1 MSLALAG
8 SATSF
13 ASTIMSYFSPTKSPF
28 YSVIAFG
35 TVALL
40 LSCEKIEEIGW
51 LWVAVPIFAVLV
63 LSGALSFKNRTLF
76 KEGEGEEQLRFARSF
91 SISSGLLTFV
101 LTARA
106 TEQVPLAF
114 WINYDACLA
123 QIAVF
128 LLYAWARSETSE
140 KQENFNFVQFAL
152 ITATF
157 LIGASYGSAQYA
169 SATLADPAVDYAGRY
184 LIASAGLYLL
194 WFIFLLVWI
203 KHLMTLIRVQ
213 IPHDSAPQHSRDSQT
228 DG

>member
-13 ASTIMSYFSPTKSPF
+13 AATIMSYFSPTKSPF

-40 LSCEKIEEIGW
+40 LSCEKIEKVGW
-51 LWVAVPIFAVLV
+51 LWVSVPIFLVLA
-63 LSGALSFKNRTLF
+63 LSGALSFKNHTSF

-91 SISSGLLTFV
+91 SISSALLTFV

-114 WINYDACLA
+114 WANYDACLA

-128 LLYAWARSETSE
+128 LLYVWARSDTSE
-140 KQENFNFVQFAL
+140 KQEELNFVQFAL

-169 SATLADPAVDYAGRY
+169 SALLAEPATAYADRY

-194 WFIFLLVWI
+194 WFLFLLVWI

-213 IPHDSAPQHSRDSQT
+213 IPHAPTPQHSRNSET